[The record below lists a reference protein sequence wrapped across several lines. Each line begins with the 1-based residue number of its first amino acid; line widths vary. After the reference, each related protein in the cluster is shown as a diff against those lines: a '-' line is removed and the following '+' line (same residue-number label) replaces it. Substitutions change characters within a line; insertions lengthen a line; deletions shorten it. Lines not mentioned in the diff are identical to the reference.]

1 MTLWLPKIIP
11 VHFGLNTEIQTATQ
25 TEYFGSRWTF
35 EFYRKTGRSSPILSS
50 LCIQDRYHRLI
61 AVRWKV
67 PTFLAWT
74 IILYCFPVCVTLS
87 KLLDPKTVR
96 NDLKHYRRSFS
107 FRETCLECHRRVRFL
122 VFLNGIRTRIELQ
135 FFLLQGK
142 DNLHTRETL
151 KISTNDI
158 VTME

>member
-74 IILYCFPVCVTLS
+74 IIFYCFPVCVTLS

-107 FRETCLECHRRVRFL
+107 FRETCTDAFDFWYFWIYGQES
-122 VFLNGIRTRIELQ
+122 NSNS
-135 FFLLQGK
+135 FFFREK
-142 DNLHTRETL
+142 IISTPVETL
-151 KISTNDI
+151 KISPQMIFSAWNN
-158 VTME
+158 